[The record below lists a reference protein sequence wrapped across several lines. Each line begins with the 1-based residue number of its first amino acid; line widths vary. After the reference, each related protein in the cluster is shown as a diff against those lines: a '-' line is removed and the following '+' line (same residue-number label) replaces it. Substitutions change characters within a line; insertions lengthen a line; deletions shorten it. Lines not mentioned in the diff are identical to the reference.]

1 VPSGAQGAVPV
12 TGGRAWLWRVLGAA
26 FVLTALG
33 VVVSRLA
40 RDWDDVTAAAAS
52 YTIGDLLLAFVAAIL
67 GLGATALAW
76 RALLTGLGHRLPLVV
91 AATVFFTSQLGKY
104 VPGSV
109 WPYVAQARLGAERG
123 VPGSRAAQAGVTFVL
138 LHLMTGVVVGVPRL
152 LLGAGLDAR
161 FGFALL
167 VIPLVLVLVHPAV
180 TTRLVALIAR
190 LTKVS
195 VPASSPTWMSMAVAS
210 LWLLLAWAL
219 YGGSLAAL
227 VAPVQT
233 VSAATFIQLTSAY
246 ALAWSVGFVGAA
258 VVVVAAPAGL
268 GFREVALLAT
278 LNGVVAA
285 GPAALVVV
293 LSRVLMTLADVVWA
307 GAVAA
312 ASRARQARQAQSG

>member
-1 VPSGAQGAVPV
+1 M
-12 TGGRAWLWRVLGAA
+12 
-26 FVLTALG
+26 
-33 VVVSRLA
+33 
-40 RDWDDVTAAAAS
+40 
-52 YTIGDLLLAFVAAIL
+52 L
-67 GLGATALAW
+67 GLAATALAW
-76 RALLTGLGHRLPLVV
+76 RTLLAGLGHRLPMLV

-138 LHLMTGVVVGVPRL
+138 LHLMTGVVIGVPRL

-167 VIPLVLVLVHPAV
+167 LVPVVLVIVHPAV
-180 TTRLVALIAR
+180 TARLVALVGR

-195 VPASSPTWMSMAVAS
+195 VPASSPTWGSMAAAS
-210 LWLLLAWAL
+210 SWLLLAWLL
-219 YGGSLAAL
+219 YGMSLAAL
-227 VAPVQT
+227 VAPLQSLT
-233 VSAATFIQLTSAY
+233 PATFVQLTSAY

-278 LNGVVAA
+278 LGGVVAS

-307 GAVAA
+307 AGAA
-312 ASRARQARQAQSG
+312 AATRARRARQPQSG